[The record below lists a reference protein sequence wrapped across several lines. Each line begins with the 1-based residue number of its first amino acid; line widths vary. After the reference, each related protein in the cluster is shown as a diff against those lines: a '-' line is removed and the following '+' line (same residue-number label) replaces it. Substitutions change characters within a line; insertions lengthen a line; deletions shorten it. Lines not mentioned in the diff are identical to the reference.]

1 MEEERQEE
9 EKEEVEI
16 KGEEEE
22 DFCVLDDSFNTR
34 NKSEINGQKGTTWNF
49 KLEVSSFKSQRAVLY
64 SELVI
69 SAEFGIL
76 SVQCSGLL
84 YFLYSVF

>member
-1 MEEERQEE
+1 MILLTQETKVKSMDK
-9 EKEEVEI
+9 KEQLEI
-16 KGEEEE
+16 
-22 DFCVLDDSFNTR
+22 
-34 NKSEINGQKGTTWNF
+34 
-49 KLEVSSFKSQRAVLY
+49 SSFKSQRAVLY